1 MRNNIAAVSSPISS
15 DAPSRWASFYKLF
28 LATVISLFLRKAV
41 AFFARE
47 VT

>member
-28 LATVISLFLRKAV
+28 LATVIWLFLRKA
-41 AFFARE
+41 AAYFAKE
-47 VT
+47 ST